1 MSISCC
7 GFMSK
12 SSGLGLGGVLIGFGI
27 GWIAIRYLGASWNV
41 VPYLLILAGV
51 GVIFSSMVF
60 RQRNNQ
66 MSELTGGVIGGVII
80 AVVFSSVFGF
90 SNLFPFGGGITG
102 SGNIISR
109 EFDYTD
115 FSVVDAGY
123 GFNVKIVQ
131 DEDYSIVVSFDDNV
145 LEYLE
150 VSVSGDT
157 LTVGL
162 EPGSYRLLS
171 LDVVISM
178 PSLDGLMLSG
188 GSNGDVSGF
197 SSLQG
202 ISLGL
207 SGGSEVIIVGSASD
221 LVVDA
226 SGGSRVYLSEFI
238 CGDAEINFSG
248 GSNGSI
254 YVTGTLDANLSGG
267 SHLTYYGNPEL
278 EDISTSGGSTI
289 KEG

>member
-254 YVTGTLDANLSGG
+254 YITGTLDVNLSGG

>member
-41 VPYLLILAGV
+41 VPYLLILAGI
-51 GVIFSSMVF
+51 GVILSAMVF
-60 RQRNNQ
+60 RQRENQ

-80 AVVFSSVFGF
+80 AVVFSSIFGF

-109 EFDYTD
+109 EFDYAD

-123 GFNVKIVQ
+123 GFNIKIVQ
-131 DEDYSIVVSFDDNV
+131 DEYYSIVVSFDDNV

-157 LTVGL
+157 LTVEL

-188 GSNGDVSGF
+188 GSTGDVSGF
-197 SSLQG
+197 SKLQG

-221 LVVDA
+221 LIIDA

-238 CGDAEINFSG
+238 CDDAEINFSG

-278 EDISTSGGSTI
+278 RDISTSGGSTI

>member
-1 MSISCC
+1 
-7 GFMSK
+7 MSK

-254 YVTGTLDANLSGG
+254 YVTGTLDVNLSGG

>member
-27 GWIAIRYLGASWNV
+27 GWIAIRYLGSSWNI
-41 VPYLLILAGV
+41 VPYLLILAGF
-51 GVIFSSMVF
+51 GVILSSMVF
-60 RQRNNQ
+60 RQRENQ

-80 AVVFSSVFGF
+80 AVVFSSIFGF

-131 DEDYSIVVSFDDNV
+131 DEDYSILVSFDDNV

-202 ISLGL
+202 ISLEL

-221 LVVDA
+221 LTLDA

>member
-267 SHLTYYGNPEL
+267 SQLTYYGNPEL

>member
-131 DEDYSIVVSFDDNV
+131 DKDYSIVVSFDDNV

-254 YVTGTLDANLSGG
+254 YITGTLDVNLSGG

>member
-1 MSISCC
+1 
-7 GFMSK
+7 MSK

-254 YVTGTLDANLSGG
+254 YITGTLDVNLSGG

>member
-254 YVTGTLDANLSGG
+254 YVTGTLDVNLSGG
-267 SHLTYYGNPEL
+267 SQLTYYGNPEL

>member
-254 YVTGTLDANLSGG
+254 YVTGTLDVNLSGG

>member
-66 MSELTGGVIGGVII
+66 ISELTGGVIGGVII

-254 YVTGTLDANLSGG
+254 YVTGTLDVNLSGG

>member
-1 MSISCC
+1 MSR
-7 GFMSK
+7 
-12 SSGLGLGGVLIGFGI
+12 SSGLGLGGILIGFGI
-27 GWIAIRYLGASWNV
+27 GWIAIRYLGVSWDI

-51 GVIFSSMVF
+51 GVIISSLVF
-60 RQRNNQ
+60 RQRDTQ
-66 MSELTGGVIGGVII
+66 MGELTGGVIGGVII

-90 SNLFPFGGGITG
+90 SNFFPFSGGIVG
-102 SGNIISR
+102 SGDIISR

-123 GFNVKIVQ
+123 GFKVKIVQ
-131 DEDYSIVVSFDDNV
+131 DDDYSIVVSIDDNV
-145 LEYLE
+145 LEYLK

-162 EPGSYRLLS
+162 EPGSYRNLS

-197 SSLQG
+197 SSMQD
-202 ISLGL
+202 ISLEL
-207 SGGSEVIIVGSASD
+207 SGGSEVTIVGSASD

-238 CGDAEINFSG
+238 CADAEINFSG